1 MTARAPAFPRLA
13 VIGLGLLGGSVALA
27 ARARGV
33 AGHVVGAGRSRE
45 STAAALRLHA
55 VDEIAAAPDAVRDAD
70 LVVLA
75 TPVSAMQGELARCAH
90 ALRAGA
96 LVTDVGSV
104 KSPLTDVLP
113 GLLPPGAVFVGAHPM
128 AGSHHRGIAHARAD
142 LFEGAACAV
151 TPTRGTPADAVERVA
166 GFWRALGARVV
177 LRDPAAHDAEVA
189 WTSHVPHALAFAFA
203 RALGAAPD
211 GAREVSGAGF
221 RDFTRI
227 AWSDAELWSEILV
240 ANRKSIAGPLQEVGR
255 RLAEVSRA
263 LDANDADALE
273 RFLGTAREHLA
284 RVSPGSNAAR
294 PSGGANP
301 EIPAAKSAASEGVEK
316 TNHD

>member
-1 MTARAPAFPRLA
+1 MTERAPAFPRLA

-33 AGHVVGAGRSRE
+33 AAHIVGAGRSRE
-45 STAAALRLHA
+45 STASALRLRA
-55 VDEIAAAPDAVRDAD
+55 VDEIAAPSDAVRDAD

-75 TPVSAMQGELARCAH
+75 TPVSAMEGELARCAH

-113 GLLPPGAVFVGAHPM
+113 GLLPPGVVYVGAHPM
-128 AGSHHRGIAHARAD
+128 AGSHERGIAHACAD
-142 LFEGAACAV
+142 LFEGAACVV
-151 TPTRGTPADAVERVA
+151 TPTHGTPAEAIDRVA
-166 GFWRALGARVV
+166 AFWRALGARVV

-203 RALGAAPD
+203 RALGVAPD
-211 GAREVSGAGF
+211 GAREVSGAGV

-227 AWSDAELWSEILV
+227 AQSDAELWSEILL
-240 ANRKSIAGPLQEVGR
+240 ANRKSIAGPLQEVAR
-255 RLAEVSRA
+255 RLAEVSHA
-263 LDANDADALE
+263 LDANDVDALE
-273 RFLGTAREHLA
+273 RFLGTAREQLA
-284 RVSPGSNAAR
+284 RVSNAAR

-316 TNHD
+316 IHHD